1 MLMAFSGQL
10 RPEASW
16 LCAPGP
22 QPEAWFDLQHSLPK
36 WQCPLTVQQLCLY
49 GIVQKATKVS
59 DNYNDGLSL
68 ANINIAAANDSQQ
81 SGLSGHHGGKPCN
94 TRGTK
99 MMYGEGGVVYITN
112 LGESTR
118 DGIWSGDFEMR
129 LH

>member
-1 MLMAFSGQL
+1 MTLRTLRHVHQIARLYYSTDSCQL
-10 RPEASW
+10 RFSRGT
-16 LCAPGP
+16 L
-22 QPEAWFDLQHSLPK
+22 S
-36 WQCPLTVQQLCLY
+36 
-49 GIVQKATKVS
+49 TKVS
-59 DNYNDGLSL
+59 GEYNDGLSL
-68 ANINIAAANDSQQ
+68 ANITIAGANGKQH
-81 SGLSGHHGGKPCN
+81 SGWSGHHGGKPCD